1 MRRTN
6 DMKCI
11 LGSILLTT
19 TFVTAF
25 SQTREYRVHQRGML
39 HETEY
44 NTGEIG
50 RGYDNGVGGVL
61 EGFPS
66 MEWPPNSSQIIDR
79 TQYAGQQNSFG
90 GGLWLA
96 GTRPD
101 TAGRYLPA
109 GRQYIYCGAIS
120 DASGN
125 PVPTQGVVPIS
136 IDRIENYP
144 VLANGDLNSAYD
156 PNEAEERIVAKWAT
170 SQLGVTVTRTS
181 RAWSFP
187 GYDGF
192 IIYEYELFNTTADTI
207 KDLDVVWTYGIGPSM
222 FGYQRTYNRWGEGDY
237 RGQNG
242 EGNQFGRFDLK
253 RWMTYNHDREGR
265 PDTAYFDLWSQPGD
279 RGGLNSP
286 QAAGLMM
293 LYYDYDHI
301 ATRTQTQQ
309 IWPVAG
315 DSTGMWDANGKV
327 KQPFLL
333 RFENGNIPQT
343 KTQAWLDPRSQRK
356 TGIFGSGDSARLVTQ
371 FLPSDI
377 NNWYYWRGRTRGSP
391 NLSWYQPVVRA
402 YGFYPY
408 VLPPGVTLRFA
419 VAEVVGYGPGVA
431 GDTVYTDLGG
441 NIRAGID
448 NGNIYFNPVPSWYD
462 TLQYPYLG
470 SKSYIGSR
478 YLQNHPLPWYVT
490 PGVVSIRDV
499 ADRAIQMYTG
509 RPLVKHDTL
518 QYEPVNSAPNGFGM
532 YNTIPIP
539 FPAPVIRVEDTRS
552 AFNKIVWGPQVEEFT
567 NAQAGGRLHAP
578 FKQYLAM
585 RSPSPLGPWAVM
597 DSVRPRDPRYF
608 KDSVYVML
616 DTASILGDYYYYAV
630 ISVDS
635 LNGRSGM
642 TNMATHVTQ
651 APPVPTLGKVY
662 VVPNPLIVT
671 NGRGNASDPNGEVT
685 DRLQFFGLTAH
696 CTIRIFSYSGQ
707 LIQTLVHD
715 GGFNNPWFQISRNNQ
730 LLASGVY
737 YFVVEDVGGAQSHG
751 KFVIIH

>member
-1 MRRTN
+1 
-6 DMKCI
+6 MKYI
-11 LGSILLTT
+11 LCSILLLTT
-19 TFVTAF
+19 WEAAF
-25 SQTREYRVHQRGML
+25 SQTRDYRVHSRGML
-39 HETEY
+39 HETEF

-50 RGYDNGVGGVL
+50 RGYDNGVGGIL
-61 EGFPS
+61 AGFPS
-66 MEWPPNSSQIIDR
+66 MEWPPNSSEIIDR
-79 TQYAGQQNSFG
+79 TRYAGQHNSFG

-101 TAGRYLPA
+101 TAGRYLPS
-109 GRQYIYCGAIS
+109 GRQFMYCGAVS

-125 PVPTQGVVPIS
+125 PTPVEGIYSTPLS
-136 IDRIENYP
+136 IDLIPNYP
-144 VLANGDLNSAYD
+144 VLADGNLNPSYD
-156 PNEAEERIVAKWAT
+156 PNEAEEKIIARWT
-170 SQLGVTVTRTS
+170 TPLGITVTRTS

-187 GYDGF
+187 GYDSF
-192 IIYEYELFNTTADTI
+192 IIYEYELQNTTPDTM
-207 KDLDVVWTYGIGPSM
+207 KDVNTIWTYGIGPSM

-242 EGNQFGRFDLK
+242 EGNSFSRFDTK
-253 RWMTYNHDREGR
+253 RWMTYNHDRDGR
-265 PDTAYFDLWSQPGD
+265 PDTSYFDLWSQPGD

-293 LYYDYDHI
+293 LYYDYDHL

-309 IWPVAG
+309 VWPVQN
-315 DSTGMWDANGKV
+315 DSTGIWDSNGKV

-333 RFENGNIPQT
+333 RYENGNLPTT
-343 KTQAWLDPRSQRK
+343 KIQQYLDPNVQRR
-356 TGIFGSGDSARLVTQ
+356 TGVFVGSSDSTRIVTQ
-371 FLPSDI
+371 LFPTDL
-377 NNWYYWRGRTRGSP
+377 NNWFYWRGRTKGST
-391 NLSWYQPVVRA
+391 NLSWYQPVVRF

-408 VLPPGVTLRFA
+408 VLPPGQTLRFA
-419 VAEVVGYGPGVA
+419 LAEVVGYGPGVA
-431 GDTVYTDLGG
+431 GDRIYSDLGG
-441 NIRAGID
+441 SIRAGVD
-448 NGNIYFNPVPSWYD
+448 AGAYFNPIPSWYD

-470 SKSYIGSR
+470 GKPYIGSR

-509 RPLVKHDTL
+509 QDLAVKHDTL
-518 QYEPVNSAPNGFGM
+518 QYEPIGSTPDGHGL
-532 YNTIPIP
+532 YNKVKIPV
-539 FPAPVIRVEDTRS
+539 PAPAIRVEDTRS
-552 AFNKIVWGPQVEEFT
+552 SFNKIVWGPQVEEFT
-567 NAQAGGRLHAP
+567 NAMAGGRLHGP
-578 FKQYLAM
+578 FKHYLAM
-585 RSPSPLGPWAVM
+585 RSPDPLGPWSVI
-597 DSVRPRDPRYF
+597 DSIAPRDLRYF
-608 KDSVYVML
+608 RDSIYVLL

-630 ISVDS
+630 VSVDS

-642 TNMATHVTQ
+642 TNMTTHVTQ

-707 LIQTLVHD
+707 LIQTIVHD
-715 GGFNNPWFQISRNNQ
+715 GGFNNPWYQISRNSQ

-737 YFVVEDVGGAQSHG
+737 YFVVEDVSGAMAHG